1 MIIGNCVS
9 SARPVHKLSFS
20 HSWLSVS
27 PLLLSL
33 LLPLACMGT
42 PNTSVC
48 SLTKDRL
55 LFFSLSSTFIQEWWT
70 ITVRKLLNIIIRI
83 TTKKQRI
90 PKKHKAKCAE
100 VLTKTYLLPPLHHY
114 TPEVFFSSSIL
125 QPLDHDPKNKTETKK
140 IQWFWLGESPIS
152 GQIHC
157 THGKG
162 LRLHRQLCTTLYV
175 CI

>member
-1 MIIGNCVS
+1 MLTVVPKGRI
-9 SARPVHKLSFS
+9 
-20 HSWLSVS
+20 
-27 PLLLSL
+27 LLSL
-33 LLPLACMGT
+33 AKSWLNVAPSQGCLWFGGERFSPTVAWIAIEFVDA
-42 PNTSVC
+42 S
-48 SLTKDRL
+48 
-55 LFFSLSSTFIQEWWT
+55 FFLGIVVSSTFIQEWWT

-100 VLTKTYLLPPLHHY
+100 VLTKTFLLPPLHHY